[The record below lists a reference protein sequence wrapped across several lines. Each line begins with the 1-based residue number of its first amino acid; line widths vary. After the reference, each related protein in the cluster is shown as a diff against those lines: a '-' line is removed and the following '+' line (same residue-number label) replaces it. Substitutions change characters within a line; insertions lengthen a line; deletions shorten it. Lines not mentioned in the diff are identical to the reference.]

1 MAGNQTIL
9 TQKGYEKFK
18 AELEDCLVVKR
29 TEIAERLKEARA
41 QGDLS
46 ENAEFDAAKD
56 EQGQNEDRINE
67 LKLLL
72 EEAKVAPTPTDCE
85 TVQIGHK
92 VTILEEDE
100 DEEEEYELVGPKE
113 AKSMDN
119 IIGIDSPFAEAML
132 GHHAGD
138 EISYPT
144 PAGGTF
150 TFTITKIEIA

>member
-1 MAGNQTIL
+1 MAVNQNIL
-9 TQKGYEKFK
+9 TRKGYDKFK
-18 AELEDCLVVKR
+18 EELEYCR
-29 TEIAERLKEARA
+29 TVLRPEIAERLKEARA

-56 EQGQNEDRINE
+56 EQGQNEDRITD

-72 EEAKVAPTPTDCE
+72 EECEVAETPTNCD

-100 DEEEEYELVGPKE
+100 DEEEEYELVGPRE

-132 GHHAGD
+132 GHAVG
-138 EISYPT
+138 EEVSYETPT
-144 PAGGTF
+144 GGTF

>member
-1 MAGNQTIL
+1 M
-9 TQKGYEKFK
+9 TQKGYEAFK
-18 AELEDCLVVKR
+18 AELEERLVVTR
-29 TEIAERLKEARA
+29 TQIAERLKEARA

-56 EQGQNEDRINE
+56 EQGQNEDRIME
-67 LKLLL
+67 LKILL
-72 EEAKVAPTPTDCE
+72 ENAQVAPTPTDCD

-119 IIGIDSPFAEAML
+119 IIGIDSPFAEAMI
-132 GHHAGD
+132 GHSVG
-138 EISYPT
+138 EEVSYPT